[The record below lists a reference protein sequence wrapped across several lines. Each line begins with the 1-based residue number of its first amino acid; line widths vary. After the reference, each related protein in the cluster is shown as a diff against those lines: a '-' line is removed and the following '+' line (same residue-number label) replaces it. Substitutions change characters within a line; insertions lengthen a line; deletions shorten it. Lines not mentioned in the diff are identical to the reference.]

1 MAYSVVQAA
10 KAIGKSK
17 NTVLRAI
24 ASGKISAVRDATTGA
39 FQIEPSELHRVFAPA
54 PHGASHDTPD
64 GATRAAVLQ
73 AQLSEKEA
81 LIAVLERANEDLRR
95 RLDAEAE
102 ERRRLTALLA
112 DRSTPPAPMPAR
124 RKWWWPRG

>member
-1 MAYSVVQAA
+1 M
-10 KAIGKSK
+10 
-17 NTVLRAI
+17 
-24 ASGKISAVRDATTGA
+24 RDAATGA

-54 PHGASHDTPD
+54 ATASHGVGHDAPD
-64 GATRAAVLQ
+64 GVIRVAVLQ

-102 ERRRLTALLA
+102 ERRRLTMVLA
-112 DRSTPPAPMPAR
+112 DMRAAPPAEPSAR
-124 RKWWWPRG
+124 RSWLPWRRRG